1 MSPEE
6 VPTSPGRRAPGA
18 AHVYLHALVEDP
30 AVVIDIVNFIHETR
44 RTGVLTVV
52 SGALRKSIY
61 FHQGAV
67 IAAASNQPED
77 RFGNIMVRLGLI
89 TQDDLERALREAG
102 PHRRIGNV
110 LMSRGVLSTKDLWRI
125 IRVQIE
131 EILFSVLLV
140 NTGEL
145 TVAHFDPAT
154 VPNRTA
160 LNTQHVLLEGVRRK
174 DEMEHMREE
183 LPAPDRVLVRH
194 RHESGVTLEDN
205 ERRLYDLVDGRR
217 TVADVCAACGL
228 GEFESTRILH
238 HLLKVG
244 LVAAGSADATTQVME
259 AGQALSG
266 VSANAIISAYN
277 EAVRLIEAA
286 LRDAGHIGLIAHGV
300 DSFFDDLDP
309 VLGELFDGIVPAS
322 DGRLPPE
329 RLLTNLKISQSR
341 EKVRLLRRG
350 LSEYARFLMFLA
362 RETLEFD
369 IVEDLDTRVRT
380 TLRGFD
386 G

>member
-1 MSPEE
+1 MSPED
-6 VPTSPGRRAPGA
+6 VPTNPGRRAPGA
-18 AHVYLHALVEDP
+18 AHVYLHALIEDP
-30 AVVIDIVNFIHETR
+30 SGVIDIVNFISETR

-52 SGALRKSIY
+52 SAALRKSIY
-61 FHQGAV
+61 FHQGQV
-67 IAAASNQPED
+67 IAAASNQPDD

-89 TQDDLERALREAG
+89 TQEELERALREAG

-125 IRVQIE
+125 IKVQIE

-140 NTGEL
+140 DAGEL
-145 TVAHFDPAT
+145 TVAHFDPSS

-160 LNTQHVLLEGVRRK
+160 LNTQHVLLEGLRRK
-174 DEMEHMREE
+174 DEMEHMRGE
-183 LPAPDRVLVRH
+183 LPPPDRVLVRR

-205 ERRLYDLVDGRR
+205 ERRLYDMVDGRR
-217 TVADVCAACGL
+217 TVATICTECGL
-228 GEFESTRILH
+228 GDFESTRILH

-244 LVAAGSADATTQVME
+244 LIAEGSPDATTQVVA
-259 AGQALSG
+259 AGEALSG
-266 VSANAIISAYN
+266 VSANAIVSAYN
-277 EAVRLIEAA
+277 EAVRLIEGS
-286 LRDAGHIGLIAHGV
+286 LREAGHIGLIAHGV

-309 VLGELFDGIVPAS
+309 ALGELFDGVVPAA
-322 DGRLPPE
+322 DGRLPPD

-362 RETLEFD
+362 RETLEFEV
-369 IVEDLDTRVRT
+369 VEDLDTRVKAV
-380 TLRGFD
+380 LGGFD
-386 G
+386 V